1 MSADKKYD
9 YFGGMDRRLKW
20 SLLFPSRAILFL
32 LVLPAAH
39 AVELHVQFG
48 ALERML
54 SQTVFTQD
62 GRRYVHN
69 DKTNKCNFAYLE
81 KAQVRGDAGKL
92 RIHAQFTGRSA
103 LSIAGQC
110 VGLGDAFD
118 LFILATPQYRDGN
131 LLLGNVTVSSEGKT
145 GYYIR
150 RVCAA
155 MGSSLARDFRYPIA
169 PEFQKAL
176 EDPVIQPSYPRQ
188 LRKFQISEIRVSP
201 DELVLVIDFEL
212 TVK

>member
-1 MSADKKYD
+1 MTV
-9 YFGGMDRRLKW
+9 RPI
-20 SLLFPSRAILFL
+20 LLL
-32 LVLPAAH
+32 LAAHTAH
-39 AVELHVQFG
+39 AVELHIQFG

-69 DKTNKCNFAYLE
+69 DRSNKCNFAYLE
-81 KAQVRGDAGKL
+81 KPQVRGDSGKL
-92 RIHAQFTGRSA
+92 RIRARFTGRSA
-103 LSIAGQC
+103 LNLAGQC

-118 LFILATPQYRDGN
+118 LSILATPQYRDGN
-131 LLLGNVTVSSEGKT
+131 LVLANITVASDGKS

-155 MGSSLARDFRYPIA
+155 MSASLSRDFRYPIA
-169 PEFQKAL
+169 PEFQKVL
-176 EDPVIQPSYPRQ
+176 EDPSIQPAYPRQ
-188 LRKFQISEIRVSP
+188 LRHFQISEIRVSP